1 MGREFEGETSYSRMM
16 SHLMVL
22 IAYSSGMPI
31 LYFVGFAFFFLTF
44 MVEKWNLI
52 LIFQKTTTLNRVIPK
67 YSESFLNFIIFQH
80 LIFGALMITDPGL
93 FDANTDKEDLVDL
106 GDFLN
111 FEKDQGEKSMLAS
124 RVHYLHQKIYL
135 AFIVGAVITYVGS
148 SFILGLIGIMIDQIK
163 ILLNWIKKTI
173 VSCCLFCFNITQRK
187 SDKVGTDA
195 AEKKPLTKF
204 QKTKMRVMANMELM
218 KAAKR
223 KKERGLER

>member
-44 MVEKWNLI
+44 IVEKWNLI

-80 LIFGALMITDPGL
+80 LIFGAIMITDPGI
-93 FDANTDKEDLVDL
+93 FDANKDKEDLIDL

-111 FEKDQGEKSMLAS
+111 FEEDKKEKSMLAS
-124 RVHYLHQKIYL
+124 RVQYLHQKIYL
-135 AFIVGAVITYVGS
+135 AFIVGAVIAFVGS
-148 SFILGLIGIMIDQIK
+148 NFILGLIA
-163 ILLNWIKKTI
+163 
-173 VSCCLFCFNITQRK
+173 IT
-187 SDKVGTDA
+187 V
-195 AEKKPLTKF
+195 
-204 QKTKMRVMANMELM
+204 N
-218 KAAKR
+218 
-223 KKERGLER
+223 